1 MVFAPRSFLPAFFS
15 EFLGAKCHTE
25 IAVFMQRKETYT
37 KLPIS
42 PPEAHAANAPGKRV
56 WPLLAA
62 SFGALILLIS
72 LSGLALLRHSQQIQR
87 EVMETQ
93 SAYLEHNRVL
103 EELRF
108 QTLSLAIELRD
119 YLLDDSSEASG
130 AQQKHLLE
138 RRKMLLSA
146 LDGVDRL
153 PANDAHAVAELRKQ
167 IDSYWDSVDA
177 ALHWTAAEK
186 RARWSE
192 FVKARLLPSREAV
205 LDQASLLGANNLAYL
220 DQRQNSLR
228 EALDDV
234 QTYIGRVLALVLALG
249 LAISGITIARIARL
263 EHRAGRYSQDVEQVS
278 EELRLLSQKLVQ
290 VQEAE
295 RKSLSRE
302 LHDEVG
308 QMMTALRMELGNA
321 EECLGSKAPQ
331 ALSHLKAASTLA
343 EQTLRSV
350 RGLARGLRPSMLDE
364 LGLASALNWLA
375 REYTKH
381 TGIQVDLNMDGSLDH
396 LPEDYSICI
405 YRVVQEALTNCA
417 RHARAQAVHLD
428 LQRVGNALTLTI
440 QDDGDGFNP
449 ANGAKGIGLL
459 GMKERVRELGG
470 VLTIAS
476 ESERGT
482 LLTVNIPLR
491 SEVLV

>member
-1 MVFAPRSFLPAFFS
+1 MPQS
-15 EFLGAKCHTE
+15 EVIAKST
-25 IAVFMQRKETYT
+25 
-37 KLPIS
+37 S
-42 PPEAHAANAPGKRV
+42 PPGKRT

-72 LSGLALLRHSQQIQR
+72 LSGLALRRHTQQIQQ

-93 SAYLEHNRVL
+93 RAYLEHNRVL

-108 QTLSLAIELRD
+108 QALSLAIELRD
-119 YLLDDSSEASG
+119 YLLDSAPEASDL
-130 AQQKHLLE
+130 QQRHLLE
-138 RRKMLLSA
+138 RRKKLLSA
-146 LDGVDRL
+146 LDGVDHL
-153 PANDAHAVAELRKQ
+153 PANDAAAVAELRRQ

-177 ALHWTAAEK
+177 ALHWTASEK
-186 RARWSE
+186 RDKWAE
-192 FVKARLLPSREAV
+192 FVKGRLLPSREAV
-205 LDQASLLGANNLAYL
+205 LDQAARLGADNLAFL

-228 EALDDV
+228 ASLEDV

-249 LAISGITIARIARL
+249 MAISAITIARITRL
-263 EHRAGRYSQDVEQVS
+263 EQRAGRYSQDVEQVS
-278 EELRLLSQKLVQ
+278 AELRLLSQKLVQ

-308 QMMTALRMELGNA
+308 QMMTALRMELGSA
-321 EECLGSKAPQ
+321 EERLGSSAPQ
-331 ALSHLKAASTLA
+331 ALSHLKAAASLA

-364 LGLASALNWLA
+364 LGLAPALNWLA
-375 REYTKH
+375 REFTKH
-381 TGIQVDLNMDGSLDH
+381 TGIHVDLNMDGSLDH
-396 LPEDYSICI
+396 LPEDYRICI

-417 RHARAQAVHLD
+417 RHARAQEVRLD
-428 LQRVGNALTLTI
+428 LQRIGNALSLTI
-440 QDDGDGFNP
+440 QDDGNGFDP
-449 ANGAKGIGLL
+449 AEGARGIGLL

-470 VLTIAS
+470 ALTITSAAR
-476 ESERGT
+476 EGT
-482 LLTVNIPLR
+482 LLTVHIPLR

>member
-1 MVFAPRSFLPAFFS
+1 M
-15 EFLGAKCHTE
+15 
-25 IAVFMQRKETYT
+25 IARTR
-37 KLPIS
+37 
-42 PPEAHAANAPGKRV
+42 GKRT

-72 LSGLALLRHSQQIQR
+72 LSGLALRRHAQQIQR

-93 SAYLEHNRVL
+93 RAYLEHNRVL

-119 YLLDDSSEASG
+119 YLLDSG
-130 AQQKHLLE
+130 PETIGDQQKHLLE
-138 RRKMLLSA
+138 RRKKLLSA

-153 PANDAHAVAELRKQ
+153 PANDAAQVAELRRQ

-186 RARWSE
+186 RERWTE
-192 FVKARLLPSREAV
+192 FVRGRLLPSREAV
-205 LDQASLLGANNLAYL
+205 LDQAARLGADNLAFL

-234 QTYIGRVLALVLALG
+234 QTYIGRVLALVLVLG
-249 LAISGITIARIARL
+249 VMISGITIARITRL
-263 EHRAGRYSQDVEQVS
+263 EKRAGRYSKDVEQVS

-308 QMMTALRMELGNA
+308 QMMTALRMELGSA
-321 EECLGSKAPQ
+321 EERLGVSAPQ
-331 ALSHLKAASTLA
+331 ALSHLKAAAALA

-364 LGLASALNWLA
+364 LGLAPALNWLA

-381 TGIQVDLNMDGSLDH
+381 TGIQVGLNMDGSLDH
-396 LPEDYSICI
+396 LPEDYRICI

-417 RHARAQAVHLD
+417 RHARAQEVRLD
-428 LQRVGNALTLTI
+428 LQRVGNALSLTI
-440 QDDGDGFNP
+440 QDDGDGFDP
-449 ANGAKGIGLL
+449 GNGAKGIGLL

-476 ESERGT
+476 AADEGT
-482 LLTVNIPLR
+482 LLTVHIPLR

>member
-1 MVFAPRSFLPAFFS
+1 MPKTDAF
-15 EFLGAKCHTE
+15 
-25 IAVFMQRKETYT
+25 T
-37 KLPIS
+37 KLTEPQ
-42 PPEAHAANAPGKRV
+42 PGKRT

-72 LSGLALLRHSQQIQR
+72 LSGMALRRHAQQIQR

-93 SAYLEHNRVL
+93 RAYLEHNRVL

-119 YLLDDSSEASG
+119 YLLDDAQEASDQ
-130 AQQKHLLE
+130 QQKHLLD
-138 RRKMLLSA
+138 RRKKLLIA

-153 PANDAHAVAELRKQ
+153 PANDAAGVAELRRQ

-177 ALHWTAAEK
+177 ALHWTAKDK
-186 RARWSE
+186 RERWAE
-192 FVKARLLPSREAV
+192 FVKGRLLPSREAV
-205 LDQASLLGANNLAYL
+205 LDQAARLGADNLAFL

-234 QTYIGRVLALVLALG
+234 QTYIGRVLALVLVLG
-249 LAISGITIARIARL
+249 LAISGITIARITRL
-263 EHRAGRYSQDVEQVS
+263 ERRAGRYSQDVEHVS
-278 EELRLLSQKLVQ
+278 EQLRLLSQKLVQ

-308 QMMTALRMELGNA
+308 QMMTALRMELGSA
-321 EECLGSKAPQ
+321 EERLGSSSPQ
-331 ALSHLKAASTLA
+331 ALSHLRAAASLA

-364 LGLASALNWLA
+364 LGLSPALNWLA

-396 LPEDYSICI
+396 LPEDYRICI

-417 RHARAQAVHLD
+417 RHARAHEVRLD
-428 LQRVGNALTLTI
+428 LQRVGNALALTI
-440 QDDGDGFNP
+440 QDDGAGFDP
-449 ANGAKGIGLL
+449 GNGAKGIGLL

-470 VLTIAS
+470 MLTIAS
-476 ESERGT
+476 TANEGT
-482 LLTVNIPLR
+482 LLTVHIPLR

>member
-1 MVFAPRSFLPAFFS
+1 M
-15 EFLGAKCHTE
+15 EK
-25 IAVFMQRKETYT
+25 KETYA
-37 KLPIS
+37 KLTIS
-42 PPEAHAANAPGKRV
+42 PRENLPGHARGKRV
-56 WPLLAA
+56 WPLLAV

-72 LSGLALLRHSQQIQR
+72 LSGLALRRHAQRIQR

-119 YLLDDSSEASG
+119 YLLDDSPEASG
-130 AQQKHLLE
+130 AQQRHLLE
-138 RRKMLLSA
+138 RRKLLLSA

-153 PANDAHAVAELRKQ
+153 PANDASAAAELRKQ
-167 IDSYWDSVDA
+167 IDSYWDSVDTV
-177 ALHWTAAEK
+177 LRWTATEK
-186 RARWSE
+186 RERWAE

-205 LDQASLLGANNLAYL
+205 LDQAARLGADNLAFL
-220 DQRQNSLR
+220 DQRRNSLR

-234 QTYIGRVLALVLALG
+234 QTYIDRVLALVLVLG
-249 LAISGITIARIARL
+249 MAISGITIARIIRL

-321 EECLGSKAPQ
+321 EECLGSSAPK
-331 ALSHLKAASTLA
+331 ALSHLRAASTLA

-364 LGLASALNWLA
+364 LGLAPALNWLA
-375 REYTKH
+375 REYSKH
-381 TGIQVDLNMDGSLDH
+381 TGIQVELNMDGSLDH
-396 LPEDYSICI
+396 LPEDYRICI

-428 LQRVGNALTLTI
+428 LQRAGNALTLTI
-440 QDDGDGFNP
+440 QDDGEGFNP
-449 ANGAKGIGLL
+449 AHGAKGIGLL

-476 ESERGT
+476 EAERGT
-482 LLTVNIPLR
+482 LLTVHIPLR

>member
-1 MVFAPRSFLPAFFS
+1 MP
-15 EFLGAKCHTE
+15 KTE
-25 IAVFMQRKETYT
+25 AIQKSTERQ
-37 KLPIS
+37 
-42 PPEAHAANAPGKRV
+42 PGKRT
-56 WPLLAA
+56 WPLLAV

-72 LSGLALLRHSQQIQR
+72 LSGMALRRHAQQIQR

-93 SAYLEHNRVL
+93 RAYLEHNRVL

-119 YLLDDSSEASG
+119 YLLDDTQESSGE
-130 AQQKHLLE
+130 QQRHLLE
-138 RRKMLLSA
+138 RRKKLLSA

-153 PANDAHAVAELRKQ
+153 PANDAAQVAELRRQ

-177 ALHWTAAEK
+177 ALHWTAQEK
-186 RARWSE
+186 RARWAE
-192 FVKARLLPSREAV
+192 FVKSRLLPSREAV
-205 LDQASLLGANNLAYL
+205 LDQSARLGADNLAFL

-228 EALDDV
+228 EALEDV

-249 LAISGITIARIARL
+249 LAISAITIARITRL
-263 EHRAGRYSQDVEQVS
+263 EQRAGRYSQDVEQVS

-308 QMMTALRMELGNA
+308 QMMTALRMELGSA
-321 EECLGSKAPQ
+321 EERLGPSSSQ
-331 ALSHLKAASTLA
+331 ALSHLKAAAALA

-364 LGLASALNWLA
+364 LGLAPALNWLA

-381 TGIQVDLNMDGSLDH
+381 TGIHVTLNMDGSLDH
-396 LPEDYSICI
+396 LPEDYRICI

-417 RHARAQAVHLD
+417 RHARAHEVRLD
-428 LQRVGNALTLTI
+428 LQRVGNALSVTI
-440 QDDGDGFNP
+440 QDDGAGFDP
-449 ANGAKGIGLL
+449 GNGAKGIGLL

-476 ESERGT
+476 GAEEGT
-482 LLTVNIPLR
+482 LLTVHIPLR

>member
-1 MVFAPRSFLPAFFS
+1 MPKNESLLKPADLQPSGTGRS
-15 EFLGAKCHTE
+15 
-25 IAVFMQRKETYT
+25 R
-37 KLPIS
+37 
-42 PPEAHAANAPGKRV
+42 GKRV
-56 WPLLAA
+56 WPLLAV

-72 LSGLALLRHSQQIQR
+72 LSGLALRRHAQQIQR

-93 SAYLEHNRVL
+93 TAYLQHNRVL

-119 YLLDDSSEASG
+119 YLLDVSPETSNQ
-130 AQQKHLLE
+130 QQKHLLE
-138 RRKMLLSA
+138 RRKELLSA
-146 LDGVDRL
+146 LDGIDRL
-153 PANDAHAVAELRKQ
+153 PTSDAAEVAELRKQ

-177 ALHWTAAEK
+177 ALHWSAAEK
-186 RARWSE
+186 RERWAD
-192 FVKARLLPSREAV
+192 FVKGRLLPSREAV
-205 LDQASLLGANNLAYL
+205 LDQAARLGANNLAFL

-228 EALDDV
+228 EALEDV
-234 QTYIGRVLALVLALG
+234 QTYIGRVLALVLVLG
-249 LAISGITIARIARL
+249 LAISGLTLARITRL

-308 QMMTALRMELGNA
+308 QMMTALRMELGSA
-321 EECLGSKAPQ
+321 EERLGMSAPQ
-331 ALSHLKAASTLA
+331 ALSHVKAAAALA

-364 LGLASALNWLA
+364 LGLAPALNWLA

-381 TGIQVDLNMDGSLDH
+381 TGIHVTLNMDGSVDQ
-396 LPEDYSICI
+396 LPEDYRICI

-417 RHARAQAVHLD
+417 RHARPHEVRLD
-428 LQRVGNALTLTI
+428 LQRVGNALSLTI
-440 QDDGDGFNP
+440 QDDGDGFDP
-449 ANGAKGIGLL
+449 SNGSKGIGLL

-476 ESERGT
+476 AADDGT
-482 LLTVNIPLR
+482 LLTVHIPLR